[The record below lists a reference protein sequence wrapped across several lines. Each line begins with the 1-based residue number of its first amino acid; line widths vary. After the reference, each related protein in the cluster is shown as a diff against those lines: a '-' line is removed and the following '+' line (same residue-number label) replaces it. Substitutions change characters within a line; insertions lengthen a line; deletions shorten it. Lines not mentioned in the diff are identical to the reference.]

1 MNQQKQLNQQPVTR
15 LFSHIK
21 FENNK
26 CEHQPGSVFGNTA
39 LIVGTTIGAG
49 ILGLP
54 AVTLPSGI
62 IPSTTLLIIVWLYT
76 LISGL
81 LIAEL
86 TLNVMR
92 VEGIPHI
99 GLLAIIAKILG
110 KVEARI
116 AGIAYIFNHY
126 ALLVAYMTEGGEVLT
141 TTVNQAWKLEN
152 ILPQWVGTIS
162 FFLIFGSLMCWGSN
176 KLIEKINGIFI
187 TIVLISFVGL
197 LLLGGMQFQPSQF
210 LVQKWQAIGGSIA
223 VISVAMFFHC
233 IIPFIVTQLEGDI
246 PKIRQS
252 IIIGSSIPLLMYLA
266 WNAVILG
273 YMTPDILQHNG
284 VNEQVFDPLQ
294 ILRTSSSGEWFSMLL
309 AIFSEFAL
317 ITSFIGITYGLTD
330 FFKDISVITKSEIS
344 RLPLYSLVLLPP
356 LSLGTFNPTIFLH
369 ALEYTGTFSVS
380 ILAGIMPVLMTWKQS
395 QKSEFANGDYPTL
408 VAGGKIT
415 SSIFIFAGALLLI
428 VRKVLSIFQL

>member
-1 MNQQKQLNQQPVTR
+1 MSEQETVNQQPVTR

-21 FENNK
+21 FEDNK
-26 CEHQPGSVFGNTA
+26 YQHQPGSVSGNIA

-62 IPSTTLLIIVWLYT
+62 IPSTILLIGVWLYT

-86 TLNVMR
+86 TINLMR
-92 VEGIPHI
+92 VEGITHI
-99 GLLAIIAKILG
+99 GLLAIIEKILG
-110 KVEARI
+110 KVGARI

-126 ALLVAYMTEGGEVLT
+126 ALLVAYMTGGGEVLT
-141 TTVNQAWKLEN
+141 TTVNQTWNLEN
-152 ILPQWVGTIS
+152 IVPQWVGTIS
-162 FFLIFGSLMCWGSN
+162 FFLLFGSLMYWGSN

-187 TIVLISFVGL
+187 TILLMSFVGL
-197 LLLGGMQFQPSQF
+197 LLFGVRQFQPSQL
-210 LVQKWQAIGGSIA
+210 LVQNWQEIGSSIA

-233 IIPFIVTQLEGDI
+233 IIPFVVTELEGDA

-252 IIIGSSIPLLMYLA
+252 IVIGSSIPLLMYLA
-266 WNAVILG
+266 WNTVILG
-273 YMTPDILQHNG
+273 YITPDILQHIG

-294 ILRTSSSGEWFSMLL
+294 MLRTGSDGDWFAMLL

-317 ITSFIGITYGLTD
+317 ITSFIGITYGLVD
-330 FFKDISVITKSEIS
+330 CFKDIFVITRKEIS
-344 RLPLYSLVLLPP
+344 RLPLYALVLLPP
-356 LSLGTFNPTIFLH
+356 LGLGTFNPTIFFH

-380 ILAGIMPVLMTWKQS
+380 ILAGIMPALMSWKQS
-395 QKSEFANGDYPTL
+395 QKPEFAHSNYQAL
-408 VAGGKIT
+408 VAGKKIT
-415 SSIFIFAGALLLI
+415 LILIFGGGLLLI
-428 VRKVLSIFQL
+428 VRKVLI